1 MVTIHGKKGYK
12 IVSFFVPDD
21 NPFEMQPVNHFQ
33 STSGTLCPSTSC
45 FKEMALKK
53 LMLCKPKTSKPPQKW
68 QKVNPL
74 GGVVTSDE
82 QFEEILAE
90 AQKKEEMEKEKRE
103 RKKERDRKKTE
114 KMKQGKIST
123 KGLKKQSIKR
133 RKLPAKENIDNY
145 SEKSEDSG
153 TSGSELDEDAYEDE
167 QPESIE
173 KCLFPPKS
181 NIQAYE
187 YLSTIWRE
195 LSPPTKESDIQ
206 GKVVGLIHY
215 NNNKPYFF
223 IRKILQRFLYDSAKE
238 LSIEVFK
245 AAATWTSTILEEIL
259 QHLTDIAIYP
269 VYDVICGPLNA
280 SVLCGSKWSVPDY
293 PLAHKTFN
301 LVKRL
306 KRKEKY
312 EHLLHQ

>member
-1 MVTIHGKKGYK
+1 M
-12 IVSFFVPDD
+12 
-21 NPFEMQPVNHFQ
+21 
-33 STSGTLCPSTSC
+33 
-45 FKEMALKK
+45 
-53 LMLCKPKTSKPPQKW
+53 
-68 QKVNPL
+68 

-103 RKKERDRKKTE
+103 RKKERERKKIE

-123 KGLKKQSIKR
+123 RGLKKQSIKR

-181 NIQAYE
+181 NIQAYK

-195 LSPPTKESDIQ
+195 LSPPTKESNIQ

-215 NNNKPYFF
+215 NNNKLYFF
-223 IRKILQRFLYDSAKE
+223 IRKILQRFFYDSGGPAKE

-245 AAATWTSTILEEIL
+245 AAAT
-259 QHLTDIAIYP
+259 
-269 VYDVICGPLNA
+269 
-280 SVLCGSKWSVPDY
+280 
-293 PLAHKTFN
+293 
-301 LVKRL
+301 
-306 KRKEKY
+306 
-312 EHLLHQ
+312 